1 MREKLKGF
9 GGKLQ
14 GFFAKLSKK
23 TRVILGCVL
32 GALILTGVIFAV
44 VMNNRPYTVLFTG
57 LSTEEISSITTYLN
71 DKGVTDFQVQGTDT
85 ILVPESQ
92 DAQLKADLLMEGYP
106 TSGFAYD
113 TYRKGVGTMST
124 DSDRQMAFL
133 QDLQDRMAGVIRC
146 MDGVK
151 SAVVTIAQGED
162 RRYVLDSSNTVD
174 ASASVMVTMQS
185 GAALSDQQAT
195 AIRNLVAH
203 AVQGLEIDN
212 IAISD
217 SLGNVYSGGSGITG
231 ASDASELKLRLEEQV
246 NNKVRTQIMT
256 VLTPLY
262 GGDNVRVAVSST
274 VDVNHTVG
282 ETTQYTLPDWAGDG
296 STGGEGIIGSKVY
309 DQEIVRGDS
318 GTVGGA
324 VGNESNADISTYV
337 ENQAKA
343 NGDETYLKNQGQT
356 NYNVDTDKEQVE
368 RIAGVVS
375 DLMVSVSINSA
386 VSGSVNTTELV
397 SHVGHAAG
405 IAPNEQADKISI
417 LLAPFYNPNGEPAST
432 GNGLNLPQWAL
443 FAAAGGVALL
453 ILLLIL
459 LAVLRGK
466 RKKAKL
472 AALAAQAQSMQIP
485 APQAVEAVPS
495 MDGADIMTIKTEKS
509 IQLRQE
515 IRKFAEDNPEMAAH
529 MLKNWLR
536 GGEEDE
542 Q

>member
-1 MREKLKGF
+1 MQEKLKGF
-9 GGKLQ
+9 GGKLKD
-14 GFFAKLSKK
+14 FFSKMGKK
-23 TRVILGCVL
+23 TRMILVCIL
-32 GALILTGVIFAV
+32 GALILTGVIFAI
-44 VMNNRPYTVLFTG
+44 VMNNRPYAVLFTG
-57 LSTEEISSITTYLN
+57 LSTEEISSISTYLSDN
-71 DKGVTDFQVQGTDT
+71 GVTNFRVQGTDT

-92 DAQLKADLLMEGYP
+92 ESQLKANLLMQGYP
-106 TSGFAYD
+106 TSGFAYE

-124 DSDRQMAFL
+124 DSDRQVAYL

-146 MDGVK
+146 MDGIK

-162 RRYVLDSSNTVD
+162 RRYVLDSSNAVD

-185 GAALSDQQAT
+185 GGTLSDQQAT

-217 SLGNVYSGGSGITG
+217 SLGNVYSGGSGVTG
-231 ASDASELKLRLEEQV
+231 ASDASELKLQLEEQV
-246 NNKVRTQIMT
+246 NNKVRAQILT

-262 GGDNVRVAVSST
+262 GADNVRVAVSST

-282 ETTQYTLPDWAGDG
+282 ETTQYTLPDWGSDG
-296 STGGEGIIGSKVY
+296 STKGEGIIGSKVY
-309 DQEIVRGDS
+309 DQEIVRGDD

-337 ENQAKA
+337 QNQATAKG
-343 NGDETYLKNQGQT
+343 NENYIKNKGETD
-356 NYNVDTDKEQVE
+356 YNVDTNKQQVE
-368 RIAGVVS
+368 RVAGVVS

-417 LLAPFYNPNGEPAST
+417 LLAPFYNPESGIAPA
-432 GNGLNLPQWAL
+432 GNELPQWVL
-443 FAAAGGVALL
+443 LAAAGGVALL

-459 LAVLRGK
+459 LAVLRKK

-472 AALAAQAQSMQIP
+472 AAMIGALAAP
-485 APQAVEAVPS
+485 TPQVAEVVPPT
-495 MDGADIMTIKTEKS
+495 DGADIMTIKTEKS

-536 GGEEDE
+536 GSEEDE
-542 Q
+542 